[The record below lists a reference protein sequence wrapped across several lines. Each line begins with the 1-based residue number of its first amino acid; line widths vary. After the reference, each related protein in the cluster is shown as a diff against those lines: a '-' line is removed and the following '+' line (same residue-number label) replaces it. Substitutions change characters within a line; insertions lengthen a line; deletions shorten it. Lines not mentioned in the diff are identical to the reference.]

1 MANTFK
7 FKIKNSQLS
16 IWSGNKEIIIDDF
29 KNLGSCTYEKE
40 FTEEE
45 KEKLLLILVESMD
58 LGIDVEL

>member
-1 MANTFK
+1 MKNKFK
-7 FKIKNSQLS
+7 FKIKDSQLS
-16 IWSGNKEIIIDDF
+16 ILSGNKEIIIDDF
-29 KNLGSCTYEKE
+29 KDLGSCIYEKE